1 MRIYGKNCVIERL
14 RMNPQTIK
22 KLYIEKGTDEASLI
36 NKKANQAKISIYSVE
51 PSKMMKIARN
61 KNTQGVLADTFD
73 FEYVPYEEMIKN
85 ALKNKKTPLFLDG
98 LTDPQNLG
106 AIIRTLACLGKFCL
120 VLPTHDSVSVTET
133 VLRVASGGDNYV
145 PIAKVS
151 NLHKAIRSAQEQ
163 GFWVMGAVV
172 GTNENITEVKLNW
185 PVALVVGSEQK
196 GIRDIVAK
204 QVDQLVSI
212 PMPLSTMSFNVGHAT
227 SIICYEITK
236 QKKK

>member
-1 MRIYGKNCVIERL
+1 
-14 RMNPQTIK
+14 MNPQTIK
-22 KLYIEKGTDEASLI
+22 KLYIEKGMDGASVI
-36 NKKANQAKISIYSVE
+36 NKKANQARISIYSVE

-73 FEYVPYEEMIKN
+73 FEYVPYEDMLKN
-85 ALKNKKTPLFLDG
+85 ALKNKRTPLFLDG

-145 PIAKVS
+145 PIARVS
-151 NLHKAIRSAQEQ
+151 NLHKAIRLAQEQ
-163 GFWVMGAVV
+163 GFWIMGAVV
-172 GTNENITEVKLNW
+172 GAEEYITEVKLNW

-204 QVDQLVSI
+204 QVNQLVSI
-212 PMPLSTMSFNVGHAT
+212 PMPLSTMSFNVGYAT